1 MLHNKRSKKNRLSI
15 QTTDNM
21 EVWSQIL
28 VSSLIAYG
36 VVYFVKSFIRW
47 RKLPPGPWGLPFIG
61 YGIFIPYEFENHL
74 KQLFAKYGKI
84 FSLTI
89 YGQDVVMISD
99 LEMIKKCM
107 LKDVF
112 NYRPHDWMF
121 TLLDKPHLIS
131 WNGEEWK
138 EQRKFSLKIFKQL
151 GVGKTVVEEKIHEEI
166 DYLFGQIEK
175 QQKQLDTEKAGVL
188 MNPLIGPS
196 ASNVISLLVTGKRF
210 DFDHPTRKI
219 LDDTF
224 LQQDVEK
231 MGSTLGILNYLVPL
245 VRLMLLIP
253 STQTKEAVD
262 NFEYVKKY
270 IRTQMEYYRKT
281 FNSQSDEA
289 LNFIQAYQEEMNSG
303 NVSGKYFD
311 DEHLYA
317 NSMAFFAAGSATTKD
332 FIEWCLQV
340 LVVIPEIQEKMRQEI
355 DSVVGRDRRVMMQD
369 KPMLP
374 YCEAVLAEVDRFTS
388 IVPLG
393 LIHAVGGETQLGPYF
408 LSKGTNVIINTF
420 AIHSDPKLFPE
431 PEKFKPERFL
441 SPDGKKFI
449 RDDNLISFGY
459 GKRACPGE
467 PLARTEVFLYVTS
480 FVQKYIITA
489 PPGVKLSL
497 EAKID
502 SLSRIPKDALQCLFQ
517 QRD

>member
-1 MLHNKRSKKNRLSI
+1 
-15 QTTDNM
+15 M

-36 VVYFVKSFIRW
+36 VIYFVKSLIRW
-47 RKLPPGPWGLPFIG
+47 RKLPPGPWGLPYIG
-61 YGIFIPYEFENHL
+61 YAIFIPYEFEDHL

-112 NYRPHDWMF
+112 NYRPHDWIF
-121 TLLDKPHLIS
+121 TLFDKPQLTS

-138 EQRKFSLKIFKQL
+138 EQRKFALRIFKQL

-166 DYLFGQIEK
+166 EYLFQQIEK
-175 QQKQLDTEKAGVL
+175 QQKQQNTKKEGVI
-188 MNPLIGPS
+188 MSPLVGSS

-210 DFDHPTRKI
+210 DFDHPTRRV
-219 LDDTF
+219 LDDCF
-224 LQQDVEK
+224 LQKDVTK
-231 MGSTLGILNYLVPL
+231 MAGTLGITNYLVPF
-245 VRLMLLIP
+245 VRLMMLIP
-253 STQTKEAVD
+253 STQLKD
-262 NFEYVKKY
+262 SIDKFEYVKKY
-270 IRTQMEYYRKT
+270 IRTQIEYYRKT
-281 FNSQSDEA
+281 FNPQSDEA
-289 LNFIQAYQEEMNSG
+289 LNFIQAYQQEMSNEDS
-303 NVSGKYFD
+303 SGKYFD
-311 DEHLYA
+311 EEHLYA
-317 NSMAFFAAGSATTKD
+317 NSMAFFGAGSATTKD

-340 LVVIPEIQEKMRQEI
+340 LVVIPEIQDKMREEI

-374 YCEAVLAEVDRFTS
+374 YCEAVIAEVERIAS
-388 IVPLG
+388 ITPLG
-393 LIHAVGGETQLGPYF
+393 LIHAVGDDTELGPHF
-408 LSKGTNVIINTF
+408 LPKGTHVMINTF

-449 RDDNLISFGY
+449 RDDNLVGFGY

-467 PLARTEVFLYVTS
+467 PMARTEVFLYVTT
-480 FVQKYIITA
+480 FVQKYIMTA
-489 PPGVKLSL
+489 PPGVTLSL
-497 EAKID
+497 EAQINA
-502 SLSRIPKDALQCLFQ
+502 LSRIPKDALQCLFQ